1 MLPATCLN
9 HPLTFYRLVLT
20 LWGFGLFWLVVAVLT
35 VINLR
40 LRENMKFNMG
50 WWGYVSF
57 FFQLRFPLT
66 LRRFTF
72 PLGVFATCT
81 TQLATE
87 LDSGFF
93 KILGTI
99 LSCAVVALWIGVV
112 FMTARQAWSGE
123 LYVFLHPSPSLCV
136 C

>member
-1 MLPATCLN
+1 
-9 HPLTFYRLVLT
+9 VLA

-57 FFQLRFPLT
+57 SPHPQSSLT
-66 LRRFTF
+66 DSRFTF

-87 LDSGFF
+87 LDSVFF

-123 LYVFLHPSPSLCV
+123 LYVLFHAAIASSC
-136 C
+136 